1 MKSKATL
8 KRISDNLNLSISTVS
23 RALKNHPDISDLTK
37 RKVKELADLLE
48 YEPNTYAINLR
59 TNSSRVFGLIVP
71 AISNTFYDFFIAAV
85 EERARENGFSLMI
98 LQSGDDPKVEEENMR
113 LCKAN
118 RVAGVMISI
127 TPGSQTSSSDLY
139 KKLEDVGIPVIF
151 FDKVPD
157 IESCNKVCHADEE
170 AASLAAS
177 AIISYKKKRVLALFG
192 NPEISITQKRL
203 YAFVRQF
210 DRDAPETSLA
220 IKHCCN
226 SNDAQQIS
234 SEFCTGNKIDNIFAM
249 SDEILVGVMK
259 ALHAANT
266 RIPEDISVFAISNGF
281 LPALFKP
288 AISHVET
295 SGYELGK
302 LVMKRMM
309 EYLNGQTF
317 SRSIILPSRLV
328 EGKSM

>member
-1 MKSKATL
+1 MKSKSTL
-8 KRISDNLNLSISTVS
+8 KKISDNLNLSISTVS
-23 RALKNHPDISDLTK
+23 RALKNHPDIAEETK
-37 RKVKELADLLE
+37 KKVKDLADLLE

-85 EERARENGFSLMI
+85 EEKARENGFSLMI
-98 LQSGDDPKVEEENMR
+98 LQSGDDPFIEAENMR
-113 LCKAN
+113 MCRAN

-127 TPGSQTSSSDLY
+127 TPGSHSDLY
-139 KKLEDVGIPVIF
+139 KKLEDAGIPVIF

-177 AIISYKKKRVLALFG
+177 IIIKYKKKHVLGLFG
-192 NPEISITQKRL
+192 NPELSITQKRL
-203 YAFVRQF
+203 NAFVLQF
-210 DRDAPETSLA
+210 NSDAPETNLL
-220 IKHCCN
+220 IKHCSN
-226 SNDAQQIS
+226 SNEAQQVTL
-234 SEFCTGNKIDNIFAM
+234 EFCSKPGVDHIFAM

-259 ALHAANT
+259 ALHETNR
-266 RIPEDISVFAISNGF
+266 RIPDDISVLAISNGF
-281 LPALFKP
+281 LPGIFNP
-288 AISHVET
+288 VISHVET

-309 EYLNGQTF
+309 EYLSGQTF
-317 SRSIILPSRLV
+317 SRSIILPSKFV